1 MATYLNINVLP
12 RDTRL
17 TTRSAR
23 VSRMHTDALRIKQ
36 VLADAK
42 GQQDLSVLETLASLT
57 NHMLSHKADYTR
69 DRVSI
74 RVFHE
79 LCQSFD
85 SRLVSDILEAIESS
99 GILVEPSIDF
109 ERDWHVSDLKTLLLR
124 VDASVYN
131 EGISVRPPK
140 LFEQIF
146 DVTLES
152 DAGTVGS
159 TLRFTNAS
167 SLETWRLEVN
177 AVRVRLL
184 AALRAALSEAQVNA
198 DSGRV
203 LDYGTVD
210 RLRQWDDALR
220 LALELSSYFF
230 ISFSWS

>member
-1 MATYLNINVLP
+1 MAAYLNINVLP

-23 VSRMHTDALRIKQ
+23 ASRMHTDALRIKR
-36 VLADAK
+36 
-42 GQQDLSVLETLASLT
+42 VLETAEDSQDLKTTISSVCD
-57 NHMLSHKADYTR
+57 HMLSHKADYTR
-69 DRVSI
+69 DRVSV

-79 LCQSFD
+79 LCQPFD
-85 SRLVSDILEAIESS
+85 SRLVSEILEAIETS
-99 GILVEPSIDF
+99 GLSLDLSIDS

-124 VDASVYN
+124 VDASAYN
-131 EGISVRPPK
+131 DGISVRPPK

-159 TLRFTNAS
+159 TLRFNSES

-198 DSGRV
+198 DNERV